1 MNWRLILSLSLLGI
15 VLGIASEFGFTSGRE
30 WLAWLCIG
38 IYSAWRFARRSREE
52 LFLHGFYLGI
62 LAVFFSSII
71 QALFISTYLGNNPR
85 MVEALNALPQGL
97 HPAAVVLIMGPIIG
111 TVSGVAFG
119 ALAVVVGKL
128 VRPRPSA
135 PSTMT
140 RNGHT
145 I

>member
-1 MNWRLILSLSLLGI
+1 MNWRLIVTLSLLGI
-15 VLGIASEFGFTSGRE
+15 VFGISSVFGFTAGCE

-38 IYSAWRFARRSREE
+38 VYSAWRFTRQSREE

-62 LAVFFSSII
+62 LAGFFSSIV
-71 QALFISTYLGNNPR
+71 QALFISAYLANNPR

-119 ALAVVVGKL
+119 VLAVIIGKAM
-128 VRPRPSA
+128 PRD
-135 PSTMT
+135 M
-140 RNGHT
+140 
-145 I
+145 

>member
-1 MNWRLILSLSLLGI
+1 MNWRLIISLSLLGI
-15 VLGIASEFGFTSGRE
+15 IFGIASVLGFTSGRE

-62 LAVFFSSII
+62 LAGFFSSLI
-71 QALFISTYLGNNPR
+71 QALFVSTYLSNNPR

-97 HPAAVVLIMGPIIG
+97 HPAAIVLIMGPIIG

-119 ALAVVVGKL
+119 VLAVVIGKL
-128 VRPRPSA
+128 ARRKPSG
-135 PSTMT
+135 PEP
-140 RNGHT
+140 
-145 I
+145 